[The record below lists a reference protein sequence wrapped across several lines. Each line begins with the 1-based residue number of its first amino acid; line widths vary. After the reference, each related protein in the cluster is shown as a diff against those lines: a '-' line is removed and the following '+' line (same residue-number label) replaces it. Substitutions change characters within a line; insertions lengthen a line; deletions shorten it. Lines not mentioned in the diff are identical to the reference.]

1 MTEESAES
9 NPQQSHPSGAVGEK
23 FKLLME
29 LLRELFQLDKG
40 DLDFGLYRVMNMKA
54 AEIEAFLTTDL
65 LPQAKS
71 GLSRLKADLVESL
84 ESELAREIANL
95 KRVGQDNE
103 TIEKTPL
110 IVELRAKHK
119 SAAEDAATEGH
130 VYNHLYQFFSR
141 YYDSGDFMSLRRM
154 RANGDTSYLIPY
166 NGEEVKLHWANADQY
181 YIKTAENFAS
191 YIFGHE
197 NWPKNAKVRF
207 EVAAADAEKD
217 NIKADS
223 GKDRRFLLTT
233 REGQS
238 PLTADGD
245 QLVIYFDHRPLT
257 ETEAAALPGKNNVQ
271 PQLNEETQASILRLA
286 TKLDPVWAQSLA
298 QPAPTDCEPGRTV
311 LAKHLAVYT
320 AKNSFDYF
328 IHKDLRGFLRRE
340 LDLYLKTEIMTLDDF
355 DPDCVESGA
364 RLSRVLVLMSA
375 VRSLGGKII
384 DFLAQLED
392 FHKSIWLKK
401 KFVLETNYG
410 VTLDKVPESLHEE
423 ISANEAQVREWIELY
438 ALDKTAD
445 FANPLSAS
453 FLHDNPHMVVD
464 TRHFDQDFIDRLLTA
479 LADGEAPVAL
489 DDDLDGLLVH
499 GENFQA
505 LNLLQT
511 RYASEIQCI
520 YIDPPFN
527 TDASPILYKNG
538 YKSSAWMSLMQNRLQ
553 ACRSFLLEKGVLVA
567 AIDDQQYRELNFLL
581 SEIFGELMLG
591 TILVRSNPSGR
602 PTQTGYSVSHEYLIY
617 SGKSSDSS
625 IGRLP
630 PSESQMSR
638 FSETDEEGPF
648 EWRNLRREGSN
659 SDRSARRHLY
669 YPIFI
674 GSQVARVPRMTWEPS
689 KEEWIVEEEPRPG
702 ETVIFPN
709 NEDGVEKTWRWGWE
723 KVMRSLG
730 EISIRKDRSGQDF
743 VYYKRRPHDDGVVST
758 SCWFDAKYS
767 AVEHG
772 TALIKKLFGKSVFS
786 YPKSVFAVMDS
797 ILVAGAQQDHSC
809 ILDFFA
815 GSGTTAH
822 AVMNLNRDDGGSRKY
837 IMVEMGHH
845 FETVL
850 LPRIKKIAYSHDWKD
865 SKPVSRK
872 GQSHFFKYIKLES
885 HEDALDSL
893 EVKPLQDA
901 GDLFAANPE
910 LAEDYALRYQLSHET
925 SSSASLCG
933 GDFTRP
939 NGYTLSVVRDGARR
953 DVAVDLPETFNF
965 LIGLRV
971 HARRVVD
978 KVLVITGIDAQET
991 RCLILWRDIET
1002 TGNDALNA
1010 WFQTHG
1016 ERILTEFNASLVYV
1030 NGDHELGRLTP
1041 SSGAWTTGALELVF
1055 REKMFA
1061 VEVE

>member
-1 MTEESAES
+1 MTEESAETS
-9 NPQQSHPSGAVGEK
+9 PQNSHPTGAVGEK
-23 FKLLME
+23 FELLMD
-29 LLRELFQLDKG
+29 LLCELFQLDKG
-40 DLDFGLYRVMNMKA
+40 DLDFGLYRVMNMKS
-54 AEIEAFLTTDL
+54 AEIEAFLTNEL

-71 GLSRLKADLVESL
+71 GLSRLKAEAVESI
-84 ESELAREIANL
+84 ESELAKLIDDL
-95 KRVGQDNE
+95 KQVGMVQEAIDNVP
-103 TIEKTPL
+103 KV
-110 IVELRAKHK
+110 VELRARRK
-119 SAAEDAATEGH
+119 SAAENAATEGH

-141 YYDSGDFMSLRRM
+141 YYDSGDFMSLRRI

-181 YIKTAENFAS
+181 YIKTTENFAS

-207 EVAAADAEKD
+207 EIAVADTEKD
-217 NIKADS
+217 NIKAESD
-223 GKDRRFLLTT
+223 KDRRFVLTT
-233 REGQS
+233 RKGQAQIA
-238 PLTADGD
+238 ADGD
-245 QLVIYFDHRPLT
+245 QLVIYFDHRPLMDA
-257 ETEAAALPGKNNVQ
+257 EAAELPGRNNVQ
-271 PQLNEETQASILRLA
+271 ARLNDETQASVLRLA
-286 TKLDPVWAQSLA
+286 TKYDPAWAQRLA
-298 QPAPTDCEPGRTV
+298 QATPTENDPDRII

-328 IHKDLRGFLRRE
+328 IHKDLRGFLHRE
-340 LDLYLKTEIMTLDDF
+340 LDLYLKSEIMALDDF
-355 DPDCVESGA
+355 DPDNVDEQS

-410 VTLDKVPESLHEE
+410 ITLDKVPESFHAE
-423 ISANEAQVREWIELY
+423 INANEAQVAEWIELY
-438 ALDKTAD
+438 ALDEIAG
-445 FANPLSAS
+445 FAKPLSAS
-453 FLHDNPHMVVD
+453 FLNDNPHMVVD
-464 TRHFDQDFIDRLLTA
+464 TRHFGRDFTERLLTA
-479 LADGEAPVAL
+479 LADGDAASLEE
-489 DDDLDGLLVH
+489 DMDGLLIH

-505 LNLLQT
+505 LNLLRT
-511 RYASEIQCI
+511 RYANRVQCI

-538 YKSSAWMSLMQNRLQ
+538 YKSSSWMSLMQNRLK
-553 ACRSFLLEKGVLVA
+553 ACRSFLSNKGVLVA
-567 AIDDQQYRELNFLL
+567 AIDDEQYRELNFLL
-581 SEIFGELMLG
+581 SEIFIELTLG

-602 PTQTGYSVSHEYLIY
+602 PTKTGYSVSHEYLIY
-617 SGKSSDSS
+617 SGRSSDSS

-630 PSESQMSR
+630 PTDSQMSR
-638 FSETDEEGPF
+638 FSETDEKGPF

-674 GSQVARVPRMTWEPS
+674 GSKGARVPSMNWEPTI
-689 KEEWIVEEEPRPG
+689 EEWIVKEEPRPD
-702 ETVIFPN
+702 ETIVFPD

-743 VYYKRRPHDDGVVST
+743 VYYKRRPHKDGVVST

-772 TALIKKLFGKSVFS
+772 TALIKKLFGESIFP
-786 YPKSVFAVMDS
+786 YPKSVFAVKDS
-797 ILVAGAQQDHSC
+797 IFVAGAQQDHSC
-809 ILDFFA
+809 VLDFFG

-822 AVMNLNRDDGGSRKY
+822 AVMNLNREDKGFRKY
-837 IMVEMGHH
+837 ILVEMGHH

-850 LPRIKKIAYSHDWKD
+850 LPRIKKVAYSHDWKD
-865 SKPVSRK
+865 GKPVSRK

-893 EVKPLQDA
+893 EVKPLEDA
-901 GDLFAANPE
+901 GDLFVTNPE
-910 LAEDYALRYQLSHET
+910 LAEDYALRYQLANET

-933 GDFTRP
+933 GDFARP
-939 NGYTLSVVRDGARR
+939 GGYTLSVVRDGARR
-953 DVAVDLPETFNF
+953 DVAVDLPETFNY

-971 HARRVVD
+971 HVRRVIEN
-978 KVLVITGIDAQET
+978 VLAISGIDADET
-991 RCLILWRDIET
+991 RCLILWRDVET
-1002 TGNDALNA
+1002 TDNDALNA
-1010 WFQTHG
+1010 WFKANG
-1016 ERILTEFNASLVYV
+1016 ERIRKEFNASLVYV
-1030 NGDHELGRLTP
+1030 NGDHELGRLSPADGSWAT
-1041 SSGAWTTGALELVF
+1041 SALELVF
-1055 REKMFA
+1055 REKMFETV
-1061 VEVE
+1061 VE

>member
-1 MTEESAES
+1 MTGTSVGDS
-9 NPQQSHPSGAVGEK
+9 SQHHRPSGAVGEK
-23 FKLLME
+23 FELLME

-71 GLSRLKADLVESL
+71 GLSRLKADLVESH

-207 EVAAADAEKD
+207 EVAAADTEKD
-217 NIKADS
+217 NIKADN

-233 REGQS
+233 REGKA
-238 PLTADGD
+238 PLAADGD
-245 QLVIYFDHRPLT
+245 QLVVYFDHRPLT

-286 TKLDPVWAQSLA
+286 TKLDPVWAKRLA
-298 QPAPTDCEPGRTV
+298 QPAPTVSEPERTM

-340 LDLYLKTEIMTLDDF
+340 LDLYLKTEIMALDDF
-355 DPDCVESGA
+355 DPDSVESGA

-384 DFLAQLED
+384 DFLSQLED
-392 FHKSIWLKK
+392 FHKTIWLKK

-410 VTLDKVPESLHEE
+410 ITLDKVPESFHTE
-423 ISANEAQVREWIELY
+423 IAANEAQVAEWTKLY
-438 ALDKTAD
+438 AVDEITG
-445 FANPLSAS
+445 FAKPLSAN
-453 FLHDNPHMVVD
+453 FLHENSQMVVD

-479 LADGEAPVAL
+479 LADGEAPAVL
-489 DDDLDGLLVH
+489 DDDLNGLLIH

-505 LNLLQT
+505 LNLLQE
-511 RYASEIQCI
+511 RYRGQVSCI
-520 YIDPPFN
+520 HIDPPYN
-527 TDASPILYKNG
+527 TQTSGFIYKNG
-538 YKSSAWMSLMQNRLQ
+538 YQHSSWLTMMENRISLSLPILSEKSSFLCHIDENEYERLHSLFQLYFPSYLSTAIWDKKNPKFGSKGLADQHEYVIWMANHLGPFQSQSKDYSMVLNQ
-553 ACRSFLLEKGVLVA
+553 AAKIIKDRGGVDDFAKKEFRCWVENAKHLSGGSRAYKYLDDDGRVYRGVALGAPEQRTDPKYFEPIIHPVTGKPCMPPPDGWSRTPENHRKMLEAGELIFGIDETKQPERKIFLDKNSRKPVSTIIPDAGRGKNDLKKLGLAFPYGHPVNLYE
-567 AIDDQQYRELNFLL
+567 ELNF
-581 SEIFGELMLG
+581 G
-591 TILVRSNPSGR
+591 
-602 PTQTGYSVSHEYLIY
+602 
-617 SGKSSDSS
+617 
-625 IGRLP
+625 
-630 PSESQMSR
+630 
-638 FSETDEEGPF
+638 
-648 EWRNLRREGSN
+648 
-659 SDRSARRHLY
+659 A
-669 YPIFI
+669 
-674 GSQVARVPRMTWEPS
+674 
-689 KEEWIVEEEPRPG
+689 
-702 ETVIFPN
+702 
-709 NEDGVEKTWRWGWE
+709 
-723 KVMRSLG
+723 
-730 EISIRKDRSGQDF
+730 IST
-743 VYYKRRPHDDGVVST
+743 PE
-758 SCWFDAKYS
+758 
-767 AVEHG
+767 AV
-772 TALIKKLFGKSVFS
+772 F
-786 YPKSVFAVMDS
+786 
-797 ILVAGAQQDHSC
+797 
-809 ILDFFA
+809 LDFFA

-822 AVMNLNRDDGGSRKY
+822 AVMNLNREDDGSRKY
-837 IMVEMGHH
+837 IMVEMGLH

-850 LPRIKKIAYSHDWKD
+850 LPRIKKVANSHDWKD
-865 SKPVSRK
+865 GKPISRT

-893 EVKPLQDA
+893 EVKPPQDA

-933 GDFTRP
+933 GDFARP
-939 NGYTLSVVRDGARR
+939 GGYTLSVVRDGARR

-965 LIGLRV
+965 LIGLRI
-971 HARRVVD
+971 HARRVIED
-978 KVLVITGIDAQET
+978 VLAITGIDANET

-1010 WFQTHG
+1010 WYETYG
-1016 ERILTEFNASLVYV
+1016 ERIRAEFNASLVYV

-1041 SSGAWTTGALELVF
+1041 PSGAWATSALELVF

-1061 VEVE
+1061 EKVE

>member
-1 MTEESAES
+1 MTEESAEK
-9 NPQQSHPSGAVGEK
+9 NPQQSRPSGAVGEK
-23 FKLLME
+23 FELLME

-119 SAAEDAATEGH
+119 SAVEDAATEGH

-217 NIKADS
+217 NIKADN

-233 REGQS
+233 REGKAQ
-238 PLTADGD
+238 LAADGD
-245 QLVIYFDHRPLT
+245 QLVVCFDHRPLT

-286 TKLDPVWAQSLA
+286 TKLDPVWAQRLA
-298 QPAPTDCEPGRTV
+298 RPAPTDCEPERTM
-311 LAKHLAVYT
+311 LSKHLAVYT

-328 IHKDLRGFLRRE
+328 IHKNLRGFLRRE
-340 LDLYLKTEIMTLDDF
+340 LDLYLKTEIMALDDF
-355 DPDCVESGA
+355 DPDSVESGA

-410 VTLDKVPESLHEE
+410 VTLDKVPESFHAE
-423 ISANEAQVREWIELY
+423 IAANEAQVAEWTELY
-438 ALDKTAD
+438 ALDKIAELATLL
-445 FANPLSAS
+445 PVS
-453 FLHDNPHMVVD
+453 FLNDNPHVVVD

-499 GENFQA
+499 GENFHA
-505 LNLLQT
+505 LNLLQE
-511 RYASEIQCI
+511 RYCGDVKCI
-520 YIDPPFN
+520 HIDPPYN
-527 TDASPILYKNG
+527 TQTSGFIYKNG
-538 YKSSAWMSLMQNRLQ
+538 YQHSSWLSMMENRIRASVTLLTEDGSLLCHIDENEYERLYFLTENLQLSKTGTVVWDKQNPMT
-553 ACRSFLLEKGVLVA
+553 GGGGI
-567 AIDDQQYRELNFLL
+567 AIQ
-581 SEIFGELMLG
+581 
-591 TILVRSNPSGR
+591 
-602 PTQTGYSVSHEYLIY
+602 HEYLLWRTRSEQTIRLSNGSALLILEKAESVLQEHGGVTEEAKKEFNRWVKNSEDLDGGDRGY
-617 SGKSSDSS
+617 CYIDENGKVYGSVSLRAPEPRTDPKFFEPLLHPKTDKPCPVPPNGFSRTPETLQAMMERGEILFGKTEQTQPRQKRYLEVSAGKQLSSVIRDGRRGKQD
-625 IGRLP
+625 IGRLGLQDFP
-630 PSESQMSR
+630 YSHSV
-638 FSETDEEGPF
+638 
-648 EWRNLRREGSN
+648 
-659 SDRSARRHLY
+659 HLY
-669 YPIFI
+669 STLV
-674 GSQVARVPRMTWEPS
+674 GAA
-689 KEEWIVEEEPRPG
+689 
-702 ETVIFPN
+702 
-709 NEDGVEKTWRWGWE
+709 
-723 KVMRSLG
+723 LG
-730 EISIRKDRSGQDF
+730 DLGQ
-743 VYYKRRPHDDGVVST
+743 
-758 SCWFDAKYS
+758 
-767 AVEHG
+767 G
-772 TALIKKLFGKSVFS
+772 TT
-786 YPKSVFAVMDS
+786 
-797 ILVAGAQQDHSC
+797 
-809 ILDFFA
+809 LDFFA

-822 AVMNLNRDDGGSRKY
+822 AVMNLNREDDGSRKY
-837 IMVEMGHH
+837 IMVEMGRH

-850 LPRIKKIAYSHDWKD
+850 LPRIKKVAYSHDWKEG
-865 SKPVSRK
+865 KPVSRK

-901 GDLFAANPE
+901 GDLFANYTK

-939 NGYTLSVVRDGARR
+939 DGYTLSVVRDGTRR
-953 DVAVDLPETFNF
+953 DVAADLPETFNY

-971 HARRVVD
+971 HARRVIQD
-978 KVLVITGIDAQET
+978 VLAITGIDADET
-991 RCLILWRDIET
+991 RCLILWRDMET

-1010 WFQTHG
+1010 WFKTHG
-1016 ERILTEFNASLVYV
+1016 ECIRKEFNASLIYV

-1041 SSGAWTTGALELVF
+1041 SSGAWTTSALELVF

-1061 VEVE
+1061 AEVE

>member
-1 MTEESAES
+1 MTEESAET
-9 NPQQSHPSGAVGEK
+9 NPQQSRPSGAVGEK
-23 FKLLME
+23 FELLME

-233 REGQS
+233 REGQPQLAS
-238 PLTADGD
+238 DGD
-245 QLVIYFDHRPLT
+245 QFVVFFDHRPLT
-257 ETEAAALPGKNNVQ
+257 ESEAAALPGKNNVQ
-271 PQLNEETQASILRLA
+271 PQLNEETLASILRLA
-286 TKLDPVWAQSLA
+286 TKLDPIWAQRLV
-298 QPAPTDCEPGRTV
+298 QPAPTDCEPERTL

-340 LDLYLKTEIMTLDDF
+340 LDLYLKTEIMALDDF
-355 DPDCVESGA
+355 DPDSVESGA
-364 RLSRVLVLMSA
+364 RLNRVLVLMSA

-410 VTLDKVPESLHEE
+410 ITLDKVPESFHAE
-423 ISANEAQVREWIELY
+423 IAANEAQVAEWTELY
-438 ALDKTAD
+438 AVDEITG
-445 FANPLSAS
+445 FAKPLSAS

-479 LADGEAPVAL
+479 LAGGEAPVAL

-511 RYASEIQCI
+511 RYEGDVQCI
-520 YIDPPFN
+520 YIDPPYN
-527 TDASPILYKNG
+527 TGDSEILYKNG
-538 YKSSAWMSLMQNRLQ
+538 YLRS
-553 ACRSFLLEKGVLVA
+553 SFLSMIDNNLSLARVYLSKESVFFI
-567 AIDDQQYRELNFLL
+567 AIDDFEMVNLAKLLDSKYDWLNREIIVVNHHPQGGKATALSHTHEYMVCCFPRSSEKSLVGRRENDDIEHRPFQRSGSAESNFRINRKNSFYAILVSPESGAVVALEPPPLDQYPKGYTKDGLQRVYPIGGKGEERVWRRSYESCLELVKNKSLHC
-581 SEIFGELMLG
+581 SKNG
-591 TILVRSNPSGR
+591 TIYQKISANDRKSALFSN
-602 PTQTGYSVSHEYLIY
+602 
-617 SGKSSDSS
+617 
-625 IGRLP
+625 
-630 PSESQMSR
+630 
-638 FSETDEEGPF
+638 
-648 EWRNLRREGSN
+648 W
-659 SDRSARRHLY
+659 
-669 YPIFI
+669 I
-674 GSQVARVPRMTWEPS
+674 GSRYNSGVHGAGLLGH
-689 KEEWIVEEEPRPG
+689 IIG
-702 ETVIFPN
+702 EHNPFP
-709 NEDGVEKTWRWGWE
+709 
-723 KVMRSLG
+723 
-730 EISIRKDRSGQDF
+730 
-743 VYYKRRPHDDGVVST
+743 
-758 SCWFDAKYS
+758 
-767 AVEHG
+767 
-772 TALIKKLFGKSVFS
+772 
-786 YPKSVFAVMDS
+786 YPKSIYTMEDTIYSSKIDS
-797 ILVAGAQQDHSC
+797 NGYV
-809 ILDFFA
+809 LDYFA

-822 AVMNLNRDDGGSRKY
+822 AVMNLNREDDGSRKY
-837 IMVEMGHH
+837 IMVEMGRH

-850 LPRIKKIAYSHDWKD
+850 LPRIKKVAYSHNWKEG
-865 SKPVSRK
+865 KPVSRK
-872 GQSHFFKYIKLES
+872 GQSHLFKYIKLES

-893 EVKPLQDA
+893 EVRPPQDA
-901 GDLFAANPE
+901 DDLFAANPE

-953 DVAVDLPETFNF
+953 DVVVDLPETFNY
-965 LIGLRV
+965 LIGLRI
-971 HARRVVD
+971 HARRVIEN
-978 KVLVITGIDAQET
+978 VLAITGIDAEES
-991 RCLILWRDIET
+991 RCLILWRNIET

-1010 WFQTHG
+1010 WFETHG
-1016 ERILTEFNASLVYV
+1016 ERIRAEFNASLVYV

-1041 SSGAWTTGALELVF
+1041 SSGAWTTSALELVF

-1061 VEVE
+1061 AEVE